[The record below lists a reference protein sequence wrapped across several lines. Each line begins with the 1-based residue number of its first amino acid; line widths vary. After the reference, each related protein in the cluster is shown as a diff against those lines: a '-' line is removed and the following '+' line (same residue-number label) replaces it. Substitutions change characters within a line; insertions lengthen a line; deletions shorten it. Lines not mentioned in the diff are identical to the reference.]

1 MYDVV
6 SVSVFVFLP
15 KTLPTLTTAATG
27 AICHAQ
33 RWVSTGTQAAVKPAV
48 VTVATLAVL
57 GEVVRVGVREERIS
71 NGNYCQ
77 SKYKIIAVMKFSSQ
91 YP

>member
-15 KTLPTLTTAATG
+15 KTLPTVTTAATE

-33 RWVSTGTQAAVKPAV
+33 RWVSTGAQAAVKPAV
-48 VTVATLAVL
+48 TTVATLAVL
-57 GEVVRVGVREERIS
+57 DEVVRVSVRDERIS
-71 NGNYCQ
+71 SG
-77 SKYKIIAVMKFSSQ
+77 IIAKANTKLLL
-91 YP
+91 

>member
-1 MYDVV
+1 MW
-6 SVSVFVFLP
+6 FLYQYLYFYLRVY
-15 KTLPTLTTAATG
+15 LPWPTAATG